1 MPAMTRATLIAT
13 SVVIITCAGF
23 YSASVPQ
30 MLSSRYPIDSK
41 ESTKSAITRALSA
54 GPSNVTKGATVAD
67 MDSHGTMHLQ
77 DQGLRTHVRR
87 R

>member
-1 MPAMTRATLIAT
+1 VPAIKRATLIAT
-13 SVVIITCAGF
+13 SVVIITFAGF
-23 YSASVPQ
+23 YSASVAQ
-30 MLSSRYPIDSK
+30 MHSSRYSFDSK
-41 ESTKSAITRALSA
+41 ESTQSDITLALSA